1 MLPTSALDYELP
13 ERLIATRPAQPRE
26 DARLMVVQRSDP
38 SRLEHR
44 RVADLP
50 GLIPQAAT
58 RVFNRT
64 RVLPARFLGVNMDTG
79 GKVEGLWLTDAPG
92 ADLRWH
98 AMIKAR
104 RFRPGRRIELCLGPG
119 ERAGVVLTLIERSSD
134 DGAWL
139 VSVEDERRRS
149 TPEIL
154 EAVGLTPLPPY
165 IRGARKK
172 QGLEIAD
179 EADRADYQTVFA
191 GDAGPGHWSVA
202 APTAGLHF
210 CPRILSQIEARGVRR
225 AEVMLDVGAGTF
237 KPIETETVEEHRMH
251 HEWCSLGE
259 SAWVMEAPSPV
270 LAVGSTSARTLESF
284 ARLAESGQSPQD
296 WISTDLLIAPGYAW
310 RRVDAMVTNFHLP
323 RSTLL
328 LMVGAFLPGGI
339 EQLLDLYARAIE
351 ARYRFYSYGDAMLI
365 LP

>member
-13 ERLIATRPAQPRE
+13 EHLIATKPAEPRE

-38 SRLEHR
+38 SRLEHL

-50 GLIPQAAT
+50 GLIPEAAT
-58 RVFNRT
+58 MVFNRT

-79 GKVEGLWLTDAPG
+79 GKVEGLWLGDVPG
-92 ADLRWH
+92 SDLRWH
-98 AMIKAR
+98 AMVKAR
-104 RFRPGRRIELCLGPG
+104 RFRPGRRIELCHDSGG
-119 ERAGVVLTLIERSSD
+119 RAEVVLTLVERSSD

-139 VSVEDERRRS
+139 VSVDDKRHRS

-172 QGLEIAD
+172 QGLEIPD

-210 CPRILSQIEARGVRR
+210 TRPILDRIDARGVRR
-225 AEVMLDVGAGTF
+225 AEVVLDVGAGTF
-237 KPIETETVEEHRMH
+237 KPIEAETVEEHRMH
-251 HEWCSLGE
+251 SEWCSLGQSGWAMDAE
-259 SAWVMEAPSPV
+259 RPV

-284 ARLAESGQSPQD
+284 ALRREAGESEAD